1 MGSENPSEVFYS
13 ADEDLSSLAGGASG
27 SVIFSRNSSLQHSG
41 PILQKQEPIG
51 VPRFVPSFSY
61 LLHTLVYKN
70 C

>member
-27 SVIFSRNSSLQHSG
+27 SVILSRNSSLQHSG

-51 VPRFVPSFSY
+51 VPRFVPSFRY
-61 LLHTLVYKN
+61 LLRTLVYEN